1 MQEILA
7 VGPPGCYDGSL
18 QPLGFGFH
26 PAGSSLSEG
35 MARALRGI
43 PISPLKMFE
52 YILRP
57 KELWGPT

>member
-18 QPLGFGFH
+18 QPLGFGLH

-43 PISPLKMFE
+43 PISPLKM
-52 YILRP
+52 L
-57 KELWGPT
+57 